1 MTIGC
6 LCLRRRLFLL
16 VLRPTAALRF
26 LPVPP
31 DFPLRASQS
40 DFQRLSGRRLRRT
53 PPVIDFGPSRAPSRP
68 VLRPL
73 LTSHGEP
80 SSVAP
85 FGAASVRSSRVGARS
100 FPSCSCLI
108 YGSCSSARVCLQP
121 PSACGLAAHAL
132 LVAMELPLPAPP
144 ETFTHW
150 NVPMPGTPR
159 KTALAGGPSAS
170 LGRMVLAAPVLLR
183 LSARPCVA
191 CRLGGAARLC
201 LLRGGRRR

>member
-80 SSVAP
+80 SSAAP

-108 YGSCSSARVCLQP
+108 YGSCSSAQGFACSLLQP
-121 PSACGLAAHAL
+121 AASRRTPCSWPWSCRCRL
-132 LVAMELPLPAPP
+132 
-144 ETFTHW
+144 
-150 NVPMPGTPR
+150 PR
-159 KTALAGGPSAS
+159 KLSPIGTCPCRARQEKPPLRAVLQRLWAGWF
-170 LGRMVLAAPVLLR
+170 
-183 LSARPCVA
+183 
-191 CRLGGAARLC
+191 
-201 LLRGGRRR
+201 